1 MRKKYYAV
9 VAAGIV
15 RMQKA
20 KDEDEAS
27 RLAFGMVSSGI
38 KAIELSTNKV
48 EAYKKLDEMGLN

>member
-9 VAAGIV
+9 VAAGVV

-27 RLAFGMVSSGI
+27 RLAFGMTSPRI
-38 KAIELSTNKV
+38 KVIELSTNKI
-48 EAYKKLDEMGLN
+48 EAYKKLNEMGLN